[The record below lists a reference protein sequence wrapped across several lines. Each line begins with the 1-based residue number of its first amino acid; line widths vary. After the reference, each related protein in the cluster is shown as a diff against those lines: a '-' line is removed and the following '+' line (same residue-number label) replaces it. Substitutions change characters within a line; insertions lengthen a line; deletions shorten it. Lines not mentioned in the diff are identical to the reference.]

1 MALCRIQTQHM
12 PLLYLCCPGNL
23 PNAHRDLS
31 VRPNSP
37 GPSTESSRGQEPA
50 LHAKVFLCFPKVPL
64 LDSRLLRW
72 PQGGFSLLLSRW
84 ESEFLQDASKE
95 TQMIERGGCWESPLM
110 GSTVRK
116 KLRCLAFF
124 D

>member
-1 MALCRIQTQHM
+1 MPTETFLFDPALLVLAPRV
-12 PLLYLCCPGNL
+12 PG
-23 PNAHRDLS
+23 
-31 VRPNSP
+31 VRN
-37 GPSTESSRGQEPA
+37 PA